1 MNARKPCAL
10 NYLSSSTV
18 PLNRLSRSS
27 TTTERSKLA
36 DPSRVWAGGFNL
48 EIFVAPGGR
57 LGGAPTA
64 ARCETHQSRRT
75 RPARIQIG
83 PLTPA
88 EIPRSLEFDW
98 KGKRFSFEYPLI
110 TAVRQRGYVF
120 SNGHSR
126 FGLFLT
132 I

>member
-1 MNARKPCAL
+1 
-10 NYLSSSTV
+10 V
-18 PLNRLSRSS
+18 FG
-27 TTTERSKLA
+27 A
-36 DPSRVWAGGFNL
+36 DPGEFELIADRRQCN
-48 EIFVAPGGR
+48 
-57 LGGAPTA
+57 
-64 ARCETHQSRRT
+64 ETQG
-75 RPARIQIG
+75 PARIQLG